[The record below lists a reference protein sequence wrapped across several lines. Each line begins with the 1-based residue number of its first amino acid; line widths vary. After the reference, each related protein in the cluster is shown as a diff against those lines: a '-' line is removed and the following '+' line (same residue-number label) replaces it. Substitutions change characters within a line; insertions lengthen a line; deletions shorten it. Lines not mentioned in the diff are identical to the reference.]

1 MSAVATFDPSRKLT
15 LYMRVGMDGSK
26 TFNFSNA
33 AGADYDISALTFQML
48 IYERVGGSVYLTWD
62 SQLTKPTNYSMK
74 VTYTDTESGAIRPAT
89 YFYIIKRTDGSGLI
103 KTWFNGPLI
112 AHLGEF
118 DGVTS
123 TEDFVINDAGESISV
138 SITDSPSSGT
148 SIQFQEEGVDL
159 GNNQAD
165 TVDFVGAGVTA
176 TRVGDTVTVTIPGTH
191 FLGIFISLAALQL
204 AYPTASAGDYA
215 DVDPGGGTDSIRYHY
230 DLQDGWIEGGAAGSV
245 QSVTGD
251 GVDNTDPI
259 NPVIDLTTSRT
270 VIGADSIVQTDSLK
284 TIYFNS
290 GSPFNFTIDQ
300 LTVNSETAFINIGAG
315 IVTFVAGAGV
325 TISGVTSL
333 PGSENAT
340 AVILYRTA
348 TNPVIVSGGGSG
360 VETVTGDGVNNT
372 DPDNPVL
379 SFPTPTEIGLGNVDN
394 TSDANKPISN
404 AQAAEF
410 TRIENLIGKSDLGSA
425 M

>member
-48 IYERVGGSVYLTWD
+48 IYERVGGSIYLTWD

-89 YFYIIKRTDGSGLI
+89 YFYIIKRTDGSGLV
-103 KTWFNGPLI
+103 KTWFNGSLI

-118 DGVTS
+118 DGVIS
-123 TEDFVINDAGESISV
+123 TDDFVINDAGESISV
-138 SITDSPSSGT
+138 SITDSLSSGT
-148 SIQFQEEGVDL
+148 SIQFQEEGSNL

-176 TRVGDTVTVTIPGTH
+176 TRTLDKVTVTIPGAT
-191 FLGIFISLAALQL
+191 G
-204 AYPTASAGDYA
+204 
-215 DVDPGGGTDSIRYHY
+215 
-230 DLQDGWIEGGAAGSV
+230 V

-251 GVDNTDPI
+251 GVDNTDPV

-270 VIGADSIVQTDSLK
+270 VTGADSIVQTDSLK

-300 LTVNSETAFINIGAG
+300 LTVNSETAFVNIGAG
-315 IVTFVAGAGV
+315 VVTFVAGAGV

-348 TNPVIVSGGGSG
+348 INPVIVSGGGSG
-360 VETVTGDGVNNT
+360 VETVTGDGVDNT

-379 SFPTPTEIGLGNVDN
+379 SFPTPTEIGLGNVNN
-394 TSDANKPISN
+394 TSDADKPIST

>member
-1 MSAVATFDPSRKLT
+1 MNVIKSYIVT
-15 LYMRVGMDGSK
+15 
-26 TFNFSNA
+26 NA
-33 AGADYDISALTFQML
+33 ASSST
-48 IYERVGGSVYLTWD
+48 GG
-62 SQLTKPTNYSMK
+62 
-74 VTYTDTESGAIRPAT
+74 
-89 YFYIIKRTDGSGLI
+89 
-103 KTWFNGPLI
+103 
-112 AHLGEF
+112 
-118 DGVTS
+118 
-123 TEDFVINDAGESISV
+123 
-138 SITDSPSSGT
+138 GT
-148 SIQFQEEGVDL
+148 SIQFQDEGVDL

-165 TVDFVGAGVTA
+165 TVDFVGAGVTS
-176 TRVGDTVTVTIPGTH
+176 TRVGDTVTVTIPGNT
-191 FLGIFISLAALQL
+191 G
-204 AYPTASAGDYA
+204 
-215 DVDPGGGTDSIRYHY
+215 V
-230 DLQDGWIEGGAAGSV
+230 E
-245 QSVTGD
+245 SVTGD
-251 GVDNTDPI
+251 GVDNTDPV

-270 VIGADSIVQTDSLK
+270 ITGADSIVQTDSLK

-290 GSPFNFTIDQ
+290 ANPFNFTIDQ
-300 LTVNSETAFINIGAG
+300 LIVNSETAFVNIGAG
-315 IVTFVAGAGV
+315 VVTFVAGAGV

-360 VETVTGDGVNNT
+360 VETVTGDGVDNT

-394 TSDANKPISN
+394 TSDANKPIST